1 MRRDAGQEIWIVF
14 ILTFGI
20 SANPSSFGSR
30 ALTWILV
37 SQASRDAWQYIL
49 HMVEHE
55 SQIHPD
61 DDVQEKQ
68 RKGMIL
74 FLQKNKYII
83 ICSRNTLVP
92 IKFPER

>member
-1 MRRDAGQEIWIVF
+1 
-14 ILTFGI
+14 
-20 SANPSSFGSR
+20 
-30 ALTWILV
+30 
-37 SQASRDAWQYIL
+37 
-49 HMVEHE
+49 MVEHE